1 VIIATRPGRMTHFI
15 SASFKGG
22 SMLTP
27 LRYNHLL
34 LTVLALTTLLFVVV
48 SSACSV
54 LASEPTP
61 EGRLLLISNQNGSP
75 SIFEYKDGMDAPQ
88 PLWTGFPYAWFTPS
102 GSYVDPEFA
111 VSADKKFVMPY
122 GNAGIVD
129 LTTGTFQ
136 KLPLEGVTQLGS
148 RGIYGAF
155 SPDSHFLAYSLTGDA
170 GYSRSG
176 LYLFDL
182 TTSES
187 TTLYEGPCEF
197 YDLFGEVCGGT
208 GRPFWIDKNTLVF
221 NGYAG
226 TMPNS
231 VQKFSEV
238 EEPLPN
244 RTFVIALDGTLL
256 QEISPMLGSG
266 SLIENQ
272 LVSGP
277 TMLFGVHNGVTETEW
292 NWLETADLVQGVI
305 NANPISGM
313 NFVLS
318 PDGQFVLQRIDNQWH
333 LIELRTGTDKKLKGE
348 YLIGC
353 LHAAWSPDGKY
364 LACSTRAS
372 GNFNSYRLL
381 VISLESGTIR
391 EIKEAE
397 GYFLV
402 TWVH

>member
-1 VIIATRPGRMTHFI
+1 
-15 SASFKGG
+15 
-22 SMLTP
+22 MLAP
-27 LRYNHLL
+27 QQYDHLR
-34 LTVLALTTLLFVVV
+34 LTVGVITALLFVVITP
-48 SSACSV
+48 ACSV
-54 LASEPTP
+54 LVSEPTL

-88 PLWTGFPYAWFTPS
+88 PLWTDFPYAWFTPS
-102 GSYVDPEFA
+102 GFYVDPEFA

-122 GNAGIVD
+122 GNVGIID

-155 SPDSHFLAYSLTGDA
+155 SLDSHFLAYSLTGDA

-182 TTSES
+182 TTSET

-197 YDLFGEVCGGT
+197 YDLFGEVCGGS
-208 GRPFWIDKNTLVF
+208 GPPFWINENILAF
-221 NGYAG
+221 NGYQG
-226 TMPNS
+226 SMPNS
-231 VQKFSEV
+231 IQKYSEV
-238 EEPLPN
+238 EEPSPN
-244 RTFVIALDGTLL
+244 YTFVIALDGTIL

-272 LVSGP
+272 LIGGDI
-277 TMLFGVHNGVTETEW
+277 LFFGSKNSAGGTEW
-292 NWLETADLVQGVI
+292 KWLETANLVQGVI
-305 NANPISGM
+305 KANPLSGF
-313 NFVLS
+313 NIVPS
-318 PDGQFVLQRIDNQWH
+318 PNGQFVLQRIDIQWH
-333 LIELRTGTDKKLKGE
+333 LTELKTGVDKEINGE
-348 YLIGC
+348 YMTKC

-381 VISLESGTIR
+381 VISLESGTIQ
-391 EIKEAE
+391 EIKEAQ
-397 GYFLV
+397 GYFLL
-402 TWVH
+402 TWVP